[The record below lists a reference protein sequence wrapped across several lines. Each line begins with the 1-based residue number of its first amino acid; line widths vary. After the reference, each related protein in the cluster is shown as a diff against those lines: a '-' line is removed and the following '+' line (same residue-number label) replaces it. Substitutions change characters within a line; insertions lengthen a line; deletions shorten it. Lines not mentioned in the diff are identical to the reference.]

1 MTVALFIG
9 IVTIGHL
16 LAYAVFVYWTTR
28 LKASGNA
35 ADGEIID
42 HTWDGDL
49 QEQNH
54 PIPAWVTSLFY
65 IMIVLGSLYLLLFPG
80 VFGTQWNGLLNTNQ
94 INVYDKENR
103 IAENKAQEYYA
114 YYDSLS
120 FEELVK
126 NPEALNA
133 GRRIFLNNCALCHA
147 SDAGGIPGSY
157 PNLTDHD
164 WLWGGT
170 PENIIATVTN
180 GRNTIAGQGMV
191 AGGALPNTNPETLA
205 DVSEYILQLGG
216 HTVDTAMAERG
227 KALYEQSCIACH
239 GAKGEGNIV
248 LGGPNLTDDIWL
260 YTSAAADDTDALRAF
275 LPQQIMQPKNHT
287 MPAWKD
293 LLGESR
299 IRVVSA
305 YVYSLS
311 HDESAENTAEE
322 AAGKD
327 SASGNGG

>member
-16 LAYAVFVYWTTR
+16 LAYAIFVYWSSR
-28 LKASGNA
+28 LKASGNV

-54 PIPAWVTSLFY
+54 PIPAWVTTLFY
-65 IMIVLGSLYLLLFPG
+65 AMIIVGSAYLLLVPG
-80 VFGTQWNGLLNTNQ
+80 VFGTKWNGLLGKNQ
-94 INVYDKENR
+94 ISVYDNDNR
-103 IAENKAQEYYA
+103 LAESKAQEYYA
-114 YYDSLS
+114 YYDGLS
-120 FEELVK
+120 FEELVQ

-147 SDAGGIPGSY
+147 ADAGGVQGSY

-170 PENIIATVTN
+170 PDNIIATITN
-180 GRNTIAGQGMV
+180 GRNTVAGQGMV
-191 AGGALPNTNPETLA
+191 VGGALPNTNPETLA

-216 HTVDTAMAERG
+216 HSVDSAKAERG
-227 KALYEQSCIACH
+227 KALYDQSCVACH
-239 GAKGEGNIV
+239 GANGEGNIL
-248 LGGPNLTDDIWL
+248 LGGPNLSDNIWL
-260 YTSAAADDTDALRAF
+260 YSSDPENTDALRAF
-275 LPQQIMQPKNHT
+275 LPEQIMKPKNYT

-293 LLGESR
+293 VLGDSR
-299 IRVVSA
+299 IRVVAA

-311 HDESAENTAEE
+311 NDP
-322 AAGKD
+322 AANSETPADK
-327 SASGNGG
+327 ATGNGG